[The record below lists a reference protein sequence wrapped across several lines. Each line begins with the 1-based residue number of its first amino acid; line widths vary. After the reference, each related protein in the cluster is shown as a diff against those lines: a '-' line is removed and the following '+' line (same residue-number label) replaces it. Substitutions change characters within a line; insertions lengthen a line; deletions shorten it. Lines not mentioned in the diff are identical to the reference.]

1 MLVAR
6 SILTSDYGNSSPK
19 FEFHISFPDVTYQE
33 YVVCFPFLTHEYYTI
48 KIIRIVSIYTKKG
61 KHGTGN
67 SFSPLDCFK
76 YCKMYFHCKTKTNWN
91 VWKKKCLQDVTSG
104 ETQFNMGIILGRALE
119 AIFVLSYTQGDR
131 TLLVFIIV
139 SVFKLANYPS
149 FAFIL
154 IC

>member
-1 MLVAR
+1 MVVAR

-48 KIIRIVSIYTKKG
+48 KIIRIVNIYTKKG
-61 KHGTGN
+61 KHAQATLSHHQTVSN
-67 SFSPLDCFK
+67 IVKCTFIAKPKQTEMSE
-76 YCKMYFHCKTKTNWN
+76 
-91 VWKKKCLQDVTSG
+91 KKCLQDVISG
-104 ETQFNMGIILGRALE
+104 EIQFNMGIILGRALE
-119 AIFVLSYTQGDR
+119 AIFVLSYAQGDR
-131 TLLVFIIV
+131 ILLVFITV
-139 SVFKLANYPS
+139 SVFKLVNYPS